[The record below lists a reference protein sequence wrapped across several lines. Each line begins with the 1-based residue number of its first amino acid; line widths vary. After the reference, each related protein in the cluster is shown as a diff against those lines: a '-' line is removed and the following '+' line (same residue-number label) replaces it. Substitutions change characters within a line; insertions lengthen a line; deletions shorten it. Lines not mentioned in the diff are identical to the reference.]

1 MNKKQSLR
9 EDDRK
14 LIFMMFAIPVAVA
27 IIVIASTIIRN
38 KISDYRE
45 QKAIEAEIAERKKME
60 EERVQAIEDALEAS
74 KYGKDLRILYKE
86 YPQMEEMILHLE
98 EYPDEIIEY
107 FIRIPEAVEWVINY
121 PAYMDKSE
129 EELTEIAL
137 KPLDLS
143 EYEMHGNIPAYYQW
157 DVNWGYT
164 FYGEGY
170 FAVTGCGPTCLSM
183 VAVGL
188 TGDTTITPKKVA
200 DISIETNSY
209 VEGVGTSWNLMT
221 NGAAALGLKSVKN
234 ETWTVNA
241 LCNKLKE
248 GNPIICSMGE
258 GDFTTQ
264 GHFIVLVGVTE
275 DGKIL
280 VNDPNSRNNTEKE
293 WEAQTL
299 LNQMKGMWVISK

>member
-14 LIFMMFAIPVAVA
+14 LIFMMFAIPIAVA
-27 IIVIASTIIRN
+27 IIVITSAIIRN

-60 EERVQAIEDALEAS
+60 EERVQAIEDALKTS
-74 KYGKDLRILYKE
+74 KYGKDLRILYEE
-86 YPQMEEMILHLE
+86 YPQIEEMLLHLE

-107 FIRIPEAVEWVINY
+107 FIKIPEAVEWVINY

-137 KPLDLS
+137 KPLDIS

-157 DVNWGYT
+157 DVKWGYT
-164 FYGEGY
+164 FYGEGC

-241 LCNKLKE
+241 LCNKLQE